1 MKVRNPCGIC
11 KNMITL
17 SVVDLNFVA
26 LLDSTFVSRILND
39 VPLFPSFPTTYL
51 TAISSKPRV
60 ISNYFNFSLLIVAT
74 LFMTE
79 FVIFWVLFRAIT
91 VFMTFKIFCEPS
103 KVYTRRFIPEMVQV
117 KLLRQWVTSLT
128 K

>member
-1 MKVRNPCGIC
+1 
-11 KNMITL
+11 MITL

-79 FVIFWVLFRAIT
+79 FVIF
-91 VFMTFKIFCEPS
+91 
-103 KVYTRRFIPEMVQV
+103 
-117 KLLRQWVTSLT
+117 
-128 K
+128 